1 MIFMIPGGRRNT
13 YLDNTQS
20 YLKLTIQNNDT
31 TAANTM
37 TLDRCGACFINR
49 LDVFGNDG
57 SILLETIQNYNV
69 LYNYLID
76 FQMNAASSFGL
87 SVC

>member
-1 MIFMIPGGRRNT
+1 MIQQQ
-13 YLDNTQS
+13 L
-20 YLKLTIQNNDT
+20 IQC
-31 TAANTM
+31 

-57 SILLETIQNYNV
+57 SVLLETIQNYNI

-76 FQMNAASSFGL
+76 FQMNAIFIIWISY
-87 SVC
+87 VC